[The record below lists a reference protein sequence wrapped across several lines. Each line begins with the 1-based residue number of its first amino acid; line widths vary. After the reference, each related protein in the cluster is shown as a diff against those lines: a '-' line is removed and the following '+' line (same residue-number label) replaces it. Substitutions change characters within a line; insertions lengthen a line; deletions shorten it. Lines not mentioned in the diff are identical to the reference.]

1 MPIPRM
7 TPSLVDEQLAAR
19 RAGLVRS
26 LSALEGLAERAGAQD
41 AAQGARAL
49 VQAAGEPFLFVAAGE
64 VKTGKSSFIN
74 ALLGEEVSAVAP
86 DPCTDRILMISW
98 GPERKRRDEGPLFS
112 RIELPHPILK
122 DVAVVDTP
130 GVDSV
135 IDQHQEIT
143 ERFIPRS
150 DLVLFVFSALNP
162 YTRSAWD
169 FLGLIAGQW
178 RRKVLLVLNQ
188 ADLATPAQ
196 LKINREKAMELA
208 RERGLDDPTVF
219 VVSSALEAVQPELS
233 GIEAVRRHIREMVTG
248 GEHMRAKLRSLADGA
263 GTVLAGIREAG
274 EALRLEL
281 ETDEAQARRIAE
293 RLDAARAAAGREAKA
308 LVVQVLARYDRACDE
323 YLASIEMELSFAS
336 MFRRSFLRFFKRKS
350 AVPAMLEELNRA
362 FRDSLEQQVDALARE
377 GASGLTQRLALDISD
392 ISRDLRELAGSAA
405 GASGLARIP
414 ESGEGG
420 SLERRR
426 EEVLRGVSAGLDD
439 FLAASADPARVDP
452 IRVARMDPKAAMGGL
467 MMLAGGLFVLSV
479 KGVVVDVTG
488 GVLAGSGML
497 LAGGVLAVGRPR
509 LLRTLRATLREGGE
523 RLQAELDSLLAARL
537 EDVFTDV
544 ARLLEPFD
552 ADTAKRRGELEE
564 LDAEAEKLSSQFA
577 ECLGSVS

>member
-1 MPIPRM
+1 M
-7 TPSLVDEQLAAR
+7 TPSLVDEQLAASR
-19 RAGLVRS
+19 LRLGRS
-26 LSALEGLAERAGAQD
+26 LSALEALAVRTGAQD

-98 GPERKRRDEGPLFS
+98 GPERKRLDDGPLFS

-178 RRKVLLVLNQ
+178 RRKVVLVLNQ

-196 LKINREKAMELA
+196 LKINREKTVELA
-208 RERGLDDPTVF
+208 RERGLDEPTVF

-233 GIEAVRRHIREMVTG
+233 GVEAVRRHIREMVTG
-248 GEHMRAKLRSLADGA
+248 GEHVRAKLRSLADGA
-263 GTVLAGIREAG
+263 GSVLAGIREACG
-274 EALRLEL
+274 ALTLEL
-281 ETDEAQARRIAE
+281 EADEAQSRRIAE

-362 FRDSLEQQVDALARE
+362 FRESLEQQVDALARE

-392 ISRDLRELAGSAA
+392 ISRDLRELAGGAA
-405 GASGLARIP
+405 GASGLARISEAGP
-414 ESGEGG
+414 GGDGG
-420 SLERRR
+420 SLDRRR

-467 MMLAGGLFVLSV
+467 MVLAGGLFVLSV

-509 LLRTLRATLREGGE
+509 LLRTLRATLRDGGE
-523 RLQAELDSLLAARL
+523 RLQAELDRLLAARL

-552 ADTAKRRGELEE
+552 ADTARRRGELEE

>member
-1 MPIPRM
+1 M
-7 TPSLVDEQLAAR
+7 TPSLVDEQLAASR
-19 RAGLVRS
+19 LRLGRS
-26 LSALEGLAERAGAQD
+26 LSALEALAVRAGAQD

-98 GPERKRRDEGPLFS
+98 GPERKRQDEGPLFA

-122 DVAVVDTP
+122 DIAVVDTP

-178 RRKVLLVLNQ
+178 RRKVVLVLNQ

-196 LKINREKAMELA
+196 LKINREKAVELA

-233 GIEAVRRHIREMVTG
+233 GVEAVRRHIREMVTG
-248 GEHMRAKLRSLADGA
+248 GEHVRAKLRSLADGA
-263 GTVLAGIREAG
+263 GAVLAGIREAG

-281 ETDEAQARRIAE
+281 ETDEAQSRRIAE

-362 FRDSLEQQVDALARE
+362 FRESLEQQVDALARE

-392 ISRDLRELAGSAA
+392 ISRDLRELAGGAARPADSGGDAA
-405 GASGLARIP
+405 GT
-414 ESGEGG
+414 
-420 SLERRR
+420 LERRR
-426 EEVLRGVSAGLDD
+426 EAVLSGVSAGLDD

-452 IRVARMDPKAAMGGL
+452 LRVARMDPKAAMGGL
-467 MMLAGGLFVLSV
+467 MVLAGGLFVLSV

-488 GVLAGSGML
+488 GVIAGSGML

-537 EDVFTDV
+537 EDVFADV

-552 ADTAKRRGELEE
+552 ADTARRRGELEIIVSEASMLE
-564 LDAEAEKLSSQFA
+564 LEISKNLDTPA
-577 ECLGSVS
+577 

>member
-1 MPIPRM
+1 MPTPRM
-7 TPSLVDEQLAAR
+7 TPSLVDEQLAAS

-26 LSALEGLAERAGAQD
+26 LSALEALAVRAGAQD

-98 GPERKRRDEGPLFS
+98 GPERKRQDDGPLFA
-112 RIELPHPILK
+112 RVELPHPILK
-122 DVAVVDTP
+122 DIAVVDTP

-178 RRKVLLVLNQ
+178 RRKVVLVLNQ

-196 LKINREKAMELA
+196 LKINREKAVELA
-208 RERGLDDPTVF
+208 RERGLDEPTVF

-233 GIEAVRRHIREMVTG
+233 GVEAVRRHIREMVTG
-248 GEHMRAKLRSLADGA
+248 GEHVRAKLRSLADGA
-263 GTVLAGIREAG
+263 GSVMAGIREACG
-274 EALRLEL
+274 ALRLEL
-281 ETDEAQARRIAE
+281 EADEAQSRRIAG
-293 RLDAARAAAGREAKA
+293 RLDAARAAAGREAEV
-308 LVVQVLARYDRACDE
+308 LVAQVLARYDRACDE
-323 YLASIEMELSFAS
+323 YLAAIEMELSFAS

-392 ISRDLRELAGSAA
+392 ISRDLRELAGGAA
-405 GASGLARIP
+405 CPSGAGSEA
-414 ESGEGG
+414 G

-439 FLAASADPARVDP
+439 FLAASVDPARVDP

-467 MMLAGGLFVLSV
+467 MVLAGGLFVLSV

-537 EDVFTDV
+537 EDVFTDL

-552 ADTAKRRGELEE
+552 ADTARRRGELGE
-564 LDAEAEKLSSQFA
+564 LEAEAGKLCS
-577 ECLGSVS
+577 EIIRLLDNDELLR

>member
-1 MPIPRM
+1 M
-7 TPSLVDEQLAAR
+7 TPSLVDEQLAASR
-19 RAGLVRS
+19 TRLARS
-26 LSALEGLAERAGAQD
+26 LSALEALAVRAGAQD

-98 GPERKRRDEGPLFS
+98 GPERKRQDDGPLFS

-178 RRKVLLVLNQ
+178 RRKVVLVLNQ

-196 LKINREKAMELA
+196 LKINREKAVELA
-208 RERGLDDPTVF
+208 RERGLDEPIVF

-233 GIEAVRRHIREMVTG
+233 GMEAVRRHIREMVTG
-248 GEHMRAKLRSLADGA
+248 GEHVRAKLRSLADGA
-263 GTVLAGIREAG
+263 GSVLAGIG
-274 EALRLEL
+274 EACGALSLEL
-281 ETDEAQARRIAE
+281 EADEAQSRRIAE

-350 AVPAMLEELNRA
+350 AVPAMLDELNRA
-362 FRDSLEQQVDALARE
+362 FRESLEQQVDALARE

-405 GASGLARIP
+405 CP
-414 ESGEGG
+414 EKTGGDAG

-439 FLAASADPARVDP
+439 FLDASADPARVDP
-452 IRVARMDPKAAMGGL
+452 IRVSRMDPKAAMGGL
-467 MMLAGGLFVLSV
+467 MVLAGGLFVLSV

-537 EDVFTDV
+537 EDVFADV

-552 ADTAKRRGELEE
+552 ADTARRRSELEGITLEASRLE
-564 LDAEAEKLSSQFA
+564 LEISKILDTPA
-577 ECLGSVS
+577 

>member
-1 MPIPRM
+1 M
-7 TPSLVDEQLAAR
+7 TPSLVDEQLAAS
-19 RAGLVRS
+19 RAGLARS
-26 LSALEGLAERAGAQD
+26 LSALEALAVRAGAQD
-41 AAQGARAL
+41 AAHGARAL

-98 GPERKRRDEGPLFS
+98 GPERRRQDDGPLFA
-112 RIELPHPILK
+112 RVELPHPILK
-122 DVAVVDTP
+122 DIAVVDTP

-178 RRKVLLVLNQ
+178 RRKVVLVLNQ

-196 LKINREKAMELA
+196 LKINREKAVELA
-208 RERGLDDPTVF
+208 RERGLDEPTVF

-233 GIEAVRRHIREMVTG
+233 GVEAVRRHIREMVTG
-248 GEHMRAKLRSLADGA
+248 GEHVRAKLRSLADGA
-263 GTVLAGIREAG
+263 GSVLAGIHEACG
-274 EALRLEL
+274 ALRLEL
-281 ETDEAQARRIAE
+281 EADEAQSRRIAG
-293 RLDAARAAAGREAKA
+293 RLDAARATAGREAEV
-308 LVVQVLARYDRACDE
+308 LVAQVLARYARACDE

-336 MFRRSFLRFFKRKS
+336 MFRRSFLRFFRRKS
-350 AVPAMLEELNRA
+350 AVPAILEELNRA
-362 FRDSLEQQVDALARE
+362 FRESLEQQVDALARE

-392 ISRDLRELAGSAA
+392 ISRDLRELAGGAA
-405 GASGLARIP
+405 SPSGA
-414 ESGEGG
+414 G
-420 SLERRR
+420 SDAGTLERRR

-439 FLAASADPARVDP
+439 FLAAAVGPARVDP

-467 MMLAGGLFVLSV
+467 MVLAGGLFVLSV

-509 LLRTLRATLREGGE
+509 LLRTLRATLRDGGE

-552 ADTAKRRGELEE
+552 AETARRRGELEE
-564 LDAEAEKLSSQFA
+564 LETEAEKLCFQFS
-577 ECLGSVS
+577 ECLGSVP

>member
-1 MPIPRM
+1 M
-7 TPSLVDEQLAAR
+7 TPSLVDEQLAASR
-19 RAGLVRS
+19 LRLGRTV
-26 LSALEGLAERAGAQD
+26 SALEALAVRVGAQH
-41 AAQGARAL
+41 AAQGACAL

-86 DPCTDRILMISW
+86 DPCTDRILMITW
-98 GPERKRRDEGPLFS
+98 GPERKRQDDGPLFA
-112 RIELPHPILK
+112 RVELPHPILK

-178 RRKVLLVLNQ
+178 RRKVVLVLNQ

-196 LKINREKAMELA
+196 LKINREKAVELA
-208 RERGLDDPTVF
+208 RERGLDEPTVF

-233 GIEAVRRHIREMVTG
+233 GIEAVRRHIREMITG
-248 GEHMRAKLRSLADGA
+248 GEHVRAKLRSLADGA
-263 GTVLAGIREAG
+263 GTVLAGIRESG

-281 ETDEAQARRIAE
+281 ETDEAQSQRIAQ

-308 LVVQVLARYDRACDE
+308 LVAQVLARYARACDE

-350 AVPAMLEELNRA
+350 AVPGMLEELNRA
-362 FRDSLEQQVDALARE
+362 FRESLEQQVDALARD

-392 ISRDLRELAGSAA
+392 ISRDLRELAGGAA
-405 GASGLARIP
+405 SPANTGGDA
-414 ESGEGG
+414 G

-467 MMLAGGLFVLSV
+467 MVLAGGLFVLSV

-523 RLQAELDSLLAARL
+523 RLEAELDSLLAARL

-552 ADTAKRRGELEE
+552 ADTARRRSELESITSEASMLE
-564 LDAEAEKLSSQFA
+564 LEISKNLDTPAQRL
-577 ECLGSVS
+577 

>member
-1 MPIPRM
+1 M
-7 TPSLVDEQLAAR
+7 TPSLVDEQLAASR
-19 RAGLVRS
+19 SRLARS
-26 LSALEGLAERAGAQD
+26 LSALEGLAVRAGAQD

-74 ALLGEEVSAVAP
+74 ALLGEDVSAVAP

-98 GPERKRRDEGPLFS
+98 GPERRRRDEGPLFS

-162 YTRSAWD
+162 YTRSAWE

-178 RRKVLLVLNQ
+178 RRKVVLVLNQ

-196 LKINREKAMELA
+196 LKINRERAVELA
-208 RERGLDDPTVF
+208 RERGLDEPTVF

-233 GIEAVRRHIREMVTG
+233 GMEAVRRHIREMVTG
-248 GEHMRAKLRSLADGA
+248 GEHVRAKLRSLADGA
-263 GTVLAGIREAG
+263 HSVLAGIREACG
-274 EALRLEL
+274 ALSLGLEA
-281 ETDEAQARRIAE
+281 DEAQARRIAE
-293 RLDAARAAAGREAKA
+293 RLDAASHAAGREAKA
-308 LVVQVLARYDRACDE
+308 LVAQVLSRYAAACDE
-323 YLASIEMELSFAS
+323 YLAALEMELSFAS
-336 MFRRSFLRFFKRKS
+336 MFRRSFLRFFRRRS

-362 FRDSLEQQVDALARE
+362 FRESLERQVDALARE

-392 ISRDLRELAGSAA
+392 ISRDLRELAGEAACPARTGAA
-405 GASGLARIP
+405 GGDA
-414 ESGEGG
+414 G

-439 FLAASADPARVDP
+439 FLADSADPARVDP

-467 MMLAGGLFVLSV
+467 MVLAGGLFVLSV

-523 RLQAELDSLLAARL
+523 RLQSELDSLLAARL

-552 ADTAKRRGELEE
+552 AETSRRRGELETIASEASMLE
-564 LDAEAEKLSSQFA
+564 LEISKNLDTSAQKL
-577 ECLGSVS
+577 

>member
-1 MPIPRM
+1 M
-7 TPSLVDEQLAAR
+7 TLSLVDEQLAAS

-26 LSALEGLAERAGAQD
+26 LSTLEALAVRAGAQD

-86 DPCTDRILMISW
+86 DPCTDRILMITW

-169 FLGLIAGQW
+169 FLGLVAGQW
-178 RRKVLLVLNQ
+178 RRKVVLVLNQ

-196 LKINREKAMELA
+196 LKINREKAVELA

-233 GIEAVRRHIREMVTG
+233 GIEAVRRHIREMITG
-248 GEHMRAKLRSLADGA
+248 GEHVRAKLRSLADGA
-263 GTVLAGIREAG
+263 GTVLAGIRESG

-281 ETDEAQARRIAE
+281 EADEAQSQRIAE

-308 LVVQVLARYDRACDE
+308 LVAQVLARYAGACDE

-392 ISRDLRELAGSAA
+392 ISRDLRELAGGSACPSGAGNDA
-405 GASGLARIP
+405 GA
-414 ESGEGG
+414 
-420 SLERRR
+420 LERRR

-467 MMLAGGLFVLSV
+467 MVLAGGLFVLSV

-523 RLQAELDSLLAARL
+523 RLQAELDILLAARL
-537 EDVFTDV
+537 EDVFADV

-552 ADTAKRRGELEE
+552 AETARRRSELESITSEASVLE
-564 LDAEAEKLSSQFA
+564 LEISKNLDTPAQRL
-577 ECLGSVS
+577 